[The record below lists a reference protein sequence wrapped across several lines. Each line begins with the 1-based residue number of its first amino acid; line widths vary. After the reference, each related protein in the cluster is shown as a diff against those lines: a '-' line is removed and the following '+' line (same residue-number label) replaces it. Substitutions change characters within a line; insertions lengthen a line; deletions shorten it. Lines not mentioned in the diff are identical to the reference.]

1 MKLAVG
7 LLCVAACAT
16 RPAPPPASARNAE
29 RTVTKQDEVA
39 PARPVSGVAR
49 LTPDVVL
56 ATIRDR
62 YIAGVERCYRRH
74 LKRDGGARGVVVVSF
89 AVDAAGR
96 TRESDAHGVTDT
108 VDECI
113 EAQMTR
119 WRFPVPKRHAEAR
132 FALGLELTI

>member
-1 MKLAVG
+1 MRFAVG
-7 LLCVAACAT
+7 LVCVAACAT
-16 RPAPPPASARNAE
+16 RPAPPPANVQRLQPTIQKRE
-29 RTVTKQDEVA
+29 VTPALA
-39 PARPVSGVAR
+39 PAR
-49 LTPDVVL
+49 LTPDTVL

-74 LKRDGGARGVVVVSF
+74 LKKDGGARGVVVVSF